1 MSTRRGFLKGT
12 AGASAALYV
21 GFHLPGCGS
30 NEPKRTGR
38 FEPNAFL
45 EATSTGAL
53 VFNLARVEMGQGTLT
68 SETMLVAEE
77 LNMDPKD
84 IEVRFAPAD
93 PKYANPIF
101 GVQATG
107 GSTSTAGSFEPL
119 RRAGAVMRE
128 AFVGAAA
135 AAWGIDR
142 SQVRFEHGRLR
153 EIDGDRSLHFKD
165 LVESA
170 HAHLDQDAQPKPR
183 SEWRLLGR
191 AQPRL
196 DNRSKT
202 TGTATFGA
210 DAGPSDAEVAVVVRG
225 PYGSTLQSFDATA
238 AEAVD
243 GVLAVFEISSG
254 VAVVATGYPEAL
266 KGAEKVKTEWS
277 GSDFS
282 TEAMWSE
289 YAATLDG
296 GGASDIRSEGSGLDD
311 EDEALEAEY
320 RLPFLAHAPMEPPVA
335 TAWVRELGADVW
347 LPTQGP
353 GGVAVAAARLT
364 GLAQESIRIHS
375 TLLGGAFGR
384 KTYVDYGS
392 EAVEIAMKRD
402 KPVRLQW
409 SREDDVRHGYFRPA
423 SLHRLRGAVKDG
435 APSHWE
441 HRMVAQTAMYDVFPD
456 MLNEVMP
463 RFAAKGLVWGMK
475 TFADDPSIVEGAK
488 ELPYAIPNLRVGYA
502 TAESPVKCAFWRAV
516 GHSHNGFVVESFVDE
531 LVHAAGQDPL
541 AFRRGLLHAHPRH
554 LGVLELAAEKAGW
567 GTTPLEGRARGLAVH
582 HSFGSYVAEVAEVSL
597 EDGRPKVH
605 RVVAAV
611 DCGTVVNPDGVR
623 AQIEGGIVFG
633 LSAAMTQEAITFE
646 DGAVQQSNFHD
657 FEVLRMRDCPDVEV
671 HIVDSQEP
679 PTGVG
684 EPGLPPIAAAVG
696 NAIFALTGTRLR
708 ALPFAF
714 DRLA

>member
-1 MSTRRGFLKGT
+1 MTTRRGFLKGT

-21 GFHLPGCGS
+21 GFHLPGCSS
-30 NEPKRTGR
+30 NRSNNTGR

-45 EATSTGAL
+45 EATSTGSII
-53 VFNLARVEMGQGTLT
+53 FNLARVEMGQGTLT

-77 LNMDPKD
+77 LNMDPEE
-84 IEVRFAPAD
+84 IEIHFAPAD
-93 PKYANPIF
+93 PKYANPVF

-107 GSTSTAGSFEPL
+107 GSTSTASSFEPL
-119 RRAGAVMRE
+119 RKAGAVMRE

-135 AAWGIDR
+135 AAFGVDR
-142 SQVRFEHGRLR
+142 ARVRFEHGRLF
-153 EIDGDRSLHFKD
+153 DAGSDRSLHFKE
-165 LVESA
+165 LVDSA
-170 HAHLDQDAQPKPR
+170 HAHLDANAQPKPR

-191 AQPRL
+191 SQPRL
-196 DNRSKT
+196 DNRSKS
-202 TGTATFGA
+202 TGTAIFGA
-210 DAGPSDAEVAVVVRG
+210 DAGPSDVEVAVVVRG
-225 PYGSTLQSFDATA
+225 PYGSELQSFE
-238 AEAVD
+238 AEGAKAVD

-266 KGAEKVKTEWS
+266 DGAAKVNTEWS
-277 GSDFS
+277 DSSFS
-282 TEAMWSE
+282 TEVMWSE
-289 YAATLDG
+289 YAATLDE
-296 GGASDIRSEGSGLDD
+296 GGASDIRSEGSALDD
-311 EDEALEAEY
+311 EEDVLEAEY
-320 RLPFLAHAPMEPPVA
+320 CLPFLVHAPMEPPVA
-335 TAWVRELGADVW
+335 TAWVRKQGADVW

-353 GGVAVAAARLT
+353 GGVAVAVARIT
-364 GLAQESIRIHS
+364 GLDQESIRIHS

-423 SLHRLRGAVKDG
+423 SLHRLKGAVKDG

-488 ELPYAIPNLRVGYA
+488 DLPYAIPNLRVGYA
-502 TAESPVKCAFWRAV
+502 SAESPVKCAFWRAV

-531 LVHAAGQDPL
+531 LAHAAGQEPL
-541 AFRRGLLHAHPRH
+541 AFRRALLAGHPRH
-554 LGVLELAAEKAGW
+554 LGVLELAAEKAAW
-567 GTTPLEGRARGLAVH
+567 GQPLPEGRARGLAVH
-582 HSFGSYVAEVAEVSL
+582 HSFGSYVAEVAEVSV
-597 EDGRPKVH
+597 EEGRPKVH

-633 LSAAMTQEAITFE
+633 LSAAMTKEAITFE
-646 DGAVQQSNFHD
+646 GGSVQQSNFHD
-657 FEVLRMRDCPDVEV
+657 FEVLRMRDCPDIEV

-696 NAIFALTGTRLR
+696 NALFALTGQRLR
-708 ALPFAF
+708 ALPFQ
-714 DRLA
+714 LA